1 MKMIELTSD
10 APTLYELV
18 ELADQ
23 ENVIIKTEQGKQFL
37 LAEIDD
43 FELEVEMLKNSEEF
57 MAFLDERSKGR
68 GKTPIEELR
77 KELGI
82 AE

>member
-1 MKMIELTSD
+1 LRQ
-10 APTLYELV
+10 ALV
-18 ELADQ
+18 
-23 ENVIIKTEQGKQFL
+23 KGKQFL

-43 FELEVEMLKNSEEF
+43 FEIEVEMLKNSEEF
-57 MAFLDERSKGR
+57 MAFLDERSKKR
-68 GKTPIEELR
+68 GTTSIEELR